1 MNVREAIRDRI
12 VNSAPTVALLAT
24 YESLPAVFSP
34 VKPVDFSWQEEPAV
48 LIRVPTQFDDESPFR
63 GARTQALVQ
72 VACYAQLPANG
83 TDDSA
88 VEEAA
93 LAIRQLF
100 RGKGFVAPDGLTYQ
114 AIVSGPIAAPT
125 DSDELVGRL
134 LQLRLNI
141 GG

>member
-1 MNVREAIRDRI
+1 MNVRQAIRDRI
-12 VNSAPTVALLAT
+12 VNDAGTAALLAT
-24 YESLPAVFSP
+24 YETLPAVFSP
-34 VKPVDFSWQEEPAV
+34 VKPVDFNWQVDPAV
-48 LIRVPTQFDDESPFR
+48 LVRVPTQFDDDSPFQ

-72 VACYAQLPANG
+72 VAVYAQLPVGG
-83 TDDSA
+83 TDDRA
-88 VEEAA
+88 VEDAA

-100 RGKGFVAPDGLTYQ
+100 RGKGFVAADGLTYQ